1 MKNLRSGFLALGYT
15 VRRCAGVFFK
25 DGLSVFLAL
34 LAPIIV
40 FLLYVLFLG
49 DMQSDALQE
58 YFPAGMADERAVS
71 AFVDSWMIAGVLG
84 TACITVSFSANNI
97 MVGDRER
104 GVVNDFIAAPMKKS
118 VLLGAYFVFNFLVTA
133 AICTIVFFIGLIYLA
148 ATHSFYMSAAD
159 VFSAFGTILYGSLSA
174 TLISVPVC
182 ASFKTQG
189 ALGGFSGIVSAAI
202 GFLIGAYMPL
212 STFPSWIENAAAV
225 LPGTHISGLFR
236 NFFMS
241 GALENLTAGMP
252 DAVAN
257 SIAES
262 FSMKFLFF
270 GDKVGVDVMA
280 GYVSAWIVVCAVG
293 GLVIGTRLLDAPAA
307 LRGKKTG
314 RAVGNDGESGDDAAK
329 VDGNDKEN

>member
-1 MKNLRSGFLALGYT
+1 MKNLRSDFLALGYT

-49 DMQSDALQE
+49 DLQSDALLE
-58 YFPAGMADERAVS
+58 YFPAGMADEKAVS

-189 ALGGFSGIVSAAI
+189 ALGGFAGIVSAAI

-212 STFPSWIENAAAV
+212 GTFPDGVEYAAGV
-225 LPGTHISGLFR
+225 LPGTHAAGLFR
-236 NFFMS
+236 NFFMR
-241 GALENLTAGMP
+241 GALENLTAGLP
-252 DAVAN
+252 AGVSDE
-257 SIAES
+257 IAES
-262 FSMKFLFF
+262 FSMTFGFF
-270 GDKVGVDVMA
+270 GAEADIAVMA
-280 GYVSAWIVVCAVG
+280 GYVAGWIALTAVL
-293 GLVIGTRLLDAPAA
+293 GLVLGTRLLDLPARRSRSKKRPAA
-307 LRGKKTG
+307 DGADEDQPVNGGGK
-314 RAVGNDGESGDDAAK
+314 
-329 VDGNDKEN
+329 

>member
-1 MKNLRSGFLALGYT
+1 MKTLRSDFLALGYT
-15 VRRCAGVFFK
+15 VRRCMGVFFK

-49 DMQSDALQE
+49 DLQTDALME
-58 YFPAGMADERAVS
+58 YFPAGTVDEKAVN

-84 TACITVSFSANNI
+84 TACITVSFSANNV

-104 GVVNDFIAAPMKKS
+104 GVVNDFLAAPMKKS
-118 VLLGAYFVFNFLVTA
+118 VLLGAYFVFNFLVTVS
-133 AICTIVFFIGLIYLA
+133 ICTIVFFIGLIYLA
-148 ATHSFYMSAAD
+148 ATGSFYMSAAD
-159 VFSAFGTILYGSLSA
+159 VFAAFGTILYGSLSA
-174 TLISVPVC
+174 TLISVPIC

-202 GFLIGAYMPL
+202 GFLIGAYMPM
-212 STFPSWIENAAAV
+212 SAFPSWLENAAAV

-241 GALENLTAGMP
+241 GALENLTSGMP
-252 DAVAN
+252 ETVMN

-262 FSMKFLFF
+262 FSMKIRFF
-270 GDKVGVDVMA
+270 GEKIGVDVMA
-280 GYVSAWIVVCAVG
+280 GYVSAWVVVCAVC
-293 GLVIGTRLLDAPAA
+293 GLVIGTRLLDAPSA
-307 LRGKKTG
+307 LRAKKKKKI
-314 RAVGNDGESGDDAAK
+314 E
-329 VDGNDKEN
+329 DKANVRED

>member
-1 MKNLRSGFLALGYT
+1 M
-15 VRRCAGVFFK
+15 GVFFK

-49 DMQSDALQE
+49 DLQTDALTG
-58 YFPAGMADERAVS
+58 YFPAGTVNGKAVS

-84 TACITVSFSANNI
+84 TACITVSFSANNV
-97 MVGDRER
+97 MVSDRER
-104 GVVNDFIAAPMKKS
+104 GVINDFIAAPMKKS
-118 VLLGAYFVFNFLVTA
+118 VLLGAYFVFNFLVTV
-133 AICTIVFFIGLIYLA
+133 AICTTVFAIGLVYLA
-148 ATHSFYMSAAD
+148 ATNSFYMSASD
-159 VFSAFGTILYGSLSA
+159 VFAAFGTILYGSLSA
-174 TLISVPVC
+174 TLISVPIC
-182 ASFKTQG
+182 ASFRTQG

-241 GALENLTAGMP
+241 GTLDNLTAGMP

-270 GDKVGVDVMA
+270 GEKVGVDVMA
-280 GYVSAWIVVCAVG
+280 GYVAAWIVVCAVC
-293 GLVIGTRLLDAPAA
+293 GLVIGTRLLDAPASRIA
-307 LRGKKTG
+307 KNKKI
-314 RAVGNDGESGDDAAK
+314 AADG
-329 VDGNDKEN
+329 DGNGGENAAEVEDNGKED

>member
-1 MKNLRSGFLALGYT
+1 MKNLRSDFLALGYT

-49 DMQSDALQE
+49 DLQSDALLE
-58 YFPAGMADERAVS
+58 YFPAGMADEKAVS

-202 GFLIGAYMPL
+202 GDR
-212 STFPSWIENAAAV
+212 FPHRRVYAAV
-225 LPGTHISGLFR
+225 HLPVVDRERGGGAAGHSHLGFVPQFLHERRARKPHCGYARRRGEFHCR
-236 NFFMS
+236 EFFY
-241 GALENLTAGMP
+241 EIP
-252 DAVAN
+252 V
-257 SIAES
+257 
-262 FSMKFLFF
+262 
-270 GDKVGVDVMA
+270 
-280 GYVSAWIVVCAVG
+280 
-293 GLVIGTRLLDAPAA
+293 
-307 LRGKKTG
+307 LR
-314 RAVGNDGESGDDAAK
+314 R
-329 VDGNDKEN
+329 